1 MVITIDLTKE
11 SQLQLDA
18 ADITVEGET
27 IQFSV
32 EGEIQ
37 NIPNDVLTQYHGG
50 SLLPSE
56 ITFEQG

>member
-1 MVITIDLTKE
+1 MGITIDLTEE

-32 EGEIQ
+32 QGEIQ
-37 NIPNDVLTQYHGG
+37 HIPSDALTQYSGG
-50 SLLPSE
+50 SLWPAE

>member
-1 MVITIDLTKE
+1 MGITIDLTEE

-32 EGEIQ
+32 QGQIRP
-37 NIPNDVLTQYHGG
+37 IPNDVLTQCSGG
-50 SLLPSE
+50 SLWPSE
-56 ITFEQG
+56 ITFEEE